1 MKLPLKQAKTILRDS
16 TRSEYEHIVYQANMP
31 PLAERCLRYA
41 VIYRRTVIE
50 ISMELSVSEA
60 TVKRNLHE
68 AYRKVA
74 LFLKLI

>member
-1 MKLPLKQAKTILRDS
+1 MEPLLKQAKTILKDS
-16 TRSEYEHIVYQANMP
+16 TRSEYEHIVYQSNMS

-41 VIYRRTVIE
+41 ILYRKSLIE
-50 ISMELSVSEA
+50 ISMELSISEA